1 MSDWQRWISDK
12 ESGVSDWLW
21 ARREEWSSA
30 KKAAPSGQSDP
41 WSDPARMSVPKSVRP
56 LYTRGWES
64 LGIGLGLGIFALT
77 LGYLVL
83 FGF

>member
-1 MSDWQRWISDK
+1 MFDWRRGGSIGRRWISNGLRAG
-12 ESGVSDWLW
+12 E
-21 ARREEWSSA
+21 EEWSSA
-30 KKAAPSGQSDP
+30 KKVTPRGQSDP
-41 WSDPARMSVPKSVRP
+41 WSDPVRMPVPKSVRP